1 MEQEIEIKN
10 DSEGF
15 YNYLTAPNIR
25 HKVKHPLFLA
35 IRFSNCASIYYNTEK
50 MPKDEEM
57 AANPTAYSK
66 EIIENLQKKLL
77 KESQSKNARQDGTF
91 TGNDRLFIFSVK
103 NVNDTLKRK
112 KVMESI
118 ETLESQS
125 IAIFY
130 GDEEVS
136 SEFDNMANLGSL
148 AKCYRE
154 NYESLK

>member
-1 MEQEIEIKN
+1 M
-10 DSEGF
+10 
-15 YNYLTAPNIR
+15 LR
-25 HKVKHPLFLA
+25 
-35 IRFSNCASIYYNTEK
+35 
-50 MPKDEEM
+50 
-57 AANPTAYSK
+57 
-66 EIIENLQKKLL
+66 
-77 KESQSKNARQDGTF
+77 ESQSKNARQDGTF
-91 TGNDRLFIFSVK
+91 AGNERLFIFSVK

-148 AKCYRE
+148 AKCYR
-154 NYESLK
+154 